1 MRRLTLFF
9 VAVLA
14 ASLLIVVA
22 PAPPPAQ
29 AVTENN
35 EILVTNQYGGS
46 TCNLN
51 QQLIVANPFTGAMLR
66 NYGKPSGINFGVFNE
81 AKPFDLNRRIVA
93 LWGGSST
100 ASQEAGV
107 GVYDRTTDSWTT
119 GWAFNSTYGIE
130 KGANSPHSI
139 TVLPDGYFAVAHV
152 GTMTGVSGS
161 GFVIVFSPTGTK
173 VQQLPLSS
181 AHGVE
186 YDKTRNAVFAV
197 GMSQV
202 KKYTYSTSTHMLTEV
217 TLGAHNLPTS
227 GGHDLRRRR
236 TDSNYFVTTNSG
248 SYIYNPDGGS
258 FQTLTKTSGSA
269 VGGGVKSV
277 DQRFDGVTE
286 YSYYDGD
293 AAAIDK
299 FFFLDRPEVARTFCG
314 NFYKA
319 GRWLYPSGEK
329 VYPEDVPEQQ
339 EQTGP
344 KIGFGFPDSHATAA
358 RVEGGVKLTYTSNWA
373 VGGDIS
379 GVDNAIDKADAEGTI
394 PVIHWYYWGDG
405 ITPACVDNYNGP
417 SPDPDK
423 CPTKT
428 REKWNQ
434 GATALADLVY
444 SMLQGRPAVITLELE
459 FHKEGLGA
467 YEPLDGYLETQA
479 NLLKRPGIKV
489 ALGWGEWASDT
500 TYAAY
505 DRAQNASDYAGTQIL
520 FSCRRQ
526 SLTSIRNA
534 TGRVIEN
541 ANKLE
546 ARYGKPVFVYDWA
559 VSSFSEEMSGDPA
572 YDGRTDYQCVT
583 DPSPTGINYET
594 EQNTQVAAIFS
605 RKQELKDA
613 GVIGFVFRAL
623 EDHANRNPDGDY
635 HRIAERWFGFRHS
648 GVKKPS
654 WNTVMEGIKAENGTP
669 DPDPEPIPDPTD
681 DWRQEAE
688 EFSTRSVGGQ
698 CTDATASGGKCWNI
712 WSNGSISTTT
722 SSLLTSG
729 VKQVSVIAKGDPA
742 ADVWPKMVV
751 KVDGITVM
759 DLTVSRDTWGKY
771 SAAITLGTGT
781 HTVEV
786 TFTNDANVNGDDRNL
801 LVDYADIDAATEAWR
816 QEAEL
821 FPTKTAGGE
830 CITTTGS
837 GGKYWNLWSNGYIE
851 TAMNAPYT
859 SQHEVHVAA
868 RGRVAGGVWPIMEV
882 SIDGT
887 VVLTQTVNTTTW
899 TSYKIRRT
907 LSGGSHT
914 LRIRFTNDAIIGSE
928 DRNLELDVAS
938 LYS

>member
-51 QQLIVANPFTGAMLR
+51 QQLLVANPFTGALLH
-66 NYGKPSGINFGVFNE
+66 NYGKPSGLSLGVFNE
-81 AKPFDLNRRIVA
+81 AKPFDLNRKVVA
-93 LWGGSST
+93 LWGGSSS
-100 ASQEAGV
+100 AGQVGGV
-107 GVYDRTTDSWTT
+107 GVYDRVNSTWST
-119 GWAFNSTYGIE
+119 GWAFNSSYGIE
-130 KGANSPHSI
+130 TGANSPHSI

-152 GTMTGVSGS
+152 GTMNGSGS

-173 VQQLPLSS
+173 IQELPLSS

-186 YDKTRNAVFAV
+186 WDATRNALFAV
-197 GMSQV
+197 GMSQI
-202 KKYTYSTSTHMLTEV
+202 KKYTYSTSTHLLTEV
-217 TLGAHNLPTS
+217 TLSAHSLPTS

-236 TDSNYFVTTNSG
+236 TDTNYFVTTNSG
-248 SYIYNPDGGS
+248 SYIYNPDNGT

-286 YSYYDGD
+286 YSYYDNDSGD
-293 AAAIDK
+293 VDY
-299 FFFLDRPEVARTFCG
+299 FEFLDRAGVARGFCG
-314 NFYKA
+314 NWYKA
-319 GRWLYPSGEK
+319 GRWLYAAGEK
-329 VYPEDVPEQQ
+329 VYPEDTTETAPPSSGQ
-339 EQTGP
+339 

-358 RVEGGVKLTYTSNWA
+358 RTEGGVKLTYTSSWA
-373 VGGDIS
+373 VAGDIS
-379 GVDNAIDKADAEGTI
+379 GVDDAINKANAEGTI
-394 PVIHWYYWGDG
+394 PVIHWYYWGDQ
-405 ITPACVDNYNGP
+405 ITAACVDNYSGTP
-417 SPDPDK
+417 PAD
-423 CPTKT
+423 CPGKT
-428 REKWNQ
+428 RQKWDQ
-434 GATALADLVY
+434 GATALADRVY

-459 FHKEGLGA
+459 FHKTGLSA
-467 YEPLDGYLETQA
+467 YENLDGYLETQA
-479 NLLKRPGIKV
+479 NLLKRPGISV

-505 DRAQNASDYAGTQIL
+505 DRAQNASHYAGTQIL
-520 FSCRRQ
+520 FSCIKQ
-526 SLTSIRNA
+526 SLTTYRNA
-534 TGRVIEN
+534 VGRVIEN

-559 VSSFSEEMSGDPA
+559 ASSFSEEMSGDSE
-572 YDGRTDYQCVT
+572 YSSTISEFQCVT
-583 DPSPTGINYET
+583 DPDPGGIDYET
-594 EQNTQVAAIFS
+594 EQNAQVAQIFS

-613 GVIGFVFRAL
+613 GVIGFMFRAL
-623 EDHANRNPDGDY
+623 EDDHNRDPYKDY
-635 HRIAERWFGFRHS
+635 HEIAERWFGFRHD
-648 GVKKPS
+648 GVKKPA
-654 WNTVMEGIKAENGTP
+654 WTTVMDGITAENGAPEPEP
-669 DPDPEPIPDPTD
+669 DPDTD
-681 DWRQEAE
+681 VTDEWKQEAE
-688 EFSTRSVGGQ
+688 AFTTRSVGGE
-698 CTDATASGGKCWNI
+698 CTDSTASGGKCWNI

-729 VKQVSVIAKGDPA
+729 VKQVTVKAKGDPA
-742 ADVWPKMVV
+742 DGVWPKMRV
-751 KVDGITVM
+751 KVDGATVM
-759 DLTVSRDTWGKY
+759 DLTVSRDTWGAY
-771 SAAITLGTGT
+771 SAAVTLGTGT

-786 TFTNDANVNGDDRNL
+786 SFTNDANVSGDDRNL
-801 LVDYADIDAATEAWR
+801 LVDYADIDPASQTWR
-816 QEAEL
+816 EEAEL

-830 CITTTGS
+830 CTTTTGS
-837 GGKYWNLWSNGYIE
+837 GGKCWNLWSNGYIE
-851 TAMNAPYT
+851 TTMNAPYT

-887 VVLTQTVNTTTW
+887 VVLTQSVSSTSWTT
-899 TSYKIRRT
+899 YKIRRT

-914 LRIRFTNDAIIGSE
+914 LRIRFTNDAVVGSE

-938 LYS
+938 LYT